1 MPSYAVDYTIYDFT
15 ESIDNAVMSLQ
26 ESTIRIFQWPLDNEI
41 KGNTDKFRLIMRTEE
56 ELEMLILQL
65 KRVVVKNY

>member
-26 ESTIRIFQWPLDNEI
+26 ESTIRIFQWLLDNEI
-41 KGNTDKFRLIMRTEE
+41 KGSTDKFRLIMRTDE
-56 ELEMLILQL
+56 ELEILILQL
-65 KRVVVKNY
+65 KRVVMKNY

>member
-26 ESTIRIFQWPLDNEI
+26 ESTIRIFQWLLDNEI
-41 KGNTDKFRLIMRTEE
+41 KGSTDKFRLIMRTDE
-56 ELEMLILQL
+56 ELEILILQL
-65 KRVVVKNY
+65 KRVVMKN

>member
-26 ESTIRIFQWPLDNEI
+26 ESTIRIFQWLLDNEI
-41 KGNTDKFRLIMRTEE
+41 KGSTDKFHLIMRTDE
-56 ELEMLILQL
+56 ELEILILQL
-65 KRVVVKNY
+65 KRVVMKNY

>member
-1 MPSYAVDYTIYDFT
+1 MLLIIICDFT
-15 ESIDNAVMSLQ
+15 ESINNAVMSLQ
-26 ESTIRIFQWPLDNEI
+26 ESTIRIFQWLLDNEI

>member
-1 MPSYAVDYTIYDFT
+1 
-15 ESIDNAVMSLQ
+15 MSLQ
-26 ESTIRIFQWPLDNEI
+26 KSTIRIFQWLLDNEI

>member
-26 ESTIRIFQWPLDNEI
+26 KSTIRIFQWLLDNEI

-65 KRVVVKNY
+65 KRVVMKNY